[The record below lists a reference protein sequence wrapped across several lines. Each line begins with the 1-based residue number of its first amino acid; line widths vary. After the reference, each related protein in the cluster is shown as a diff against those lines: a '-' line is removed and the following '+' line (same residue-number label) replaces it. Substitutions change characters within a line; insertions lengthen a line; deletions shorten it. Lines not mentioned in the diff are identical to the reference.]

1 MNILKKL
8 KNPDDDIKSEIR
20 VLSFFSSFVLMIIS
34 GALGGFFSTSLL
46 VYSLL
51 VFSAVSFIANFIS
64 IIVAD

>member
-51 VFSAVSFIANFIS
+51 VFSAVSFIASSIS